1 MNTTPEKIVITADLT
16 PEQALAFAQFLKR
29 ACFANYQDHAV
40 DRDEAYTMIDAGEV
54 LRASLASA
62 GFAPR

>member
-1 MNTTPEKIVITADLT
+1 MSTPTEKVVITAELT
-16 PEQALAFAQFLKR
+16 PDQALAFARYLKR
-29 ACFANYQDHAV
+29 ACFADYQDHAV